1 MEPVNSSQ
9 GANGTPVQTSSIK
22 DGIIDL
28 MKLSTQHEIKNS
40 EIILAIIEICT
51 FNKKYNYDCS
61 NNTKA
66 FWDRVVEE
74 GILKKIFKNFKGE
87 TLRKYWKIIRN
98 AGNNEKFVEAVR
110 KNEKFINNPVFK
122 LLPLVNAIAY
132 YIQTDEKN
140 FEDFF
145 TEFNAKTKKSI
156 TPKVDKEE
164 KKEKEKEKEKY
175 PINLL
180 GNKRQEPDNDNNII
194 NNEIENQMNIETNN
208 ENENGI
214 NNINIK
220 DKTLALKEPS
230 FAKSQECDKDE
241 KMVEFDETVN
251 QLMKISKLSREEV
264 LVALYGTSF
273 NVKNAYLYMMDNE
286 KYEKY
291 FFLGT
296 DDYVIKNLRDKGYF
310 VDLKNIKGEELIK
323 EREKFLGIK

>member
-1 MEPVNSSQ
+1 MEQANSSQ
-9 GANGTPVQTSSIK
+9 SAKDTPAQNSSIK

-40 EIILAIIEICT
+40 DIILAIIEICT

-122 LLPLVNAIAY
+122 LMPLVNAIAY

-145 TEFNAKTKKSI
+145 TEFNAKTKKSSV
-156 TPKVDKEE
+156 PKVDKAEKEE
-164 KKEKEKEKEKY
+164 KKEKC

-180 GNKRQEPDNDNNII
+180 GNKRPEPDN
-194 NNEIENQMNIETNN
+194 NN
-208 ENENGI
+208 ENDEIQIHIGKNI
-214 NNINIK
+214 NNK
-220 DKTLALKEPS
+220 DNNLTLKEPNV
-230 FAKSQECDKDE
+230 AKIEQEPEKDQ
-241 KMVEFDETVN
+241 KMIEFDETVN
-251 QLMKISKLSREEV
+251 KMMTISKLSREEV

-273 NVKNAYLYMMDNE
+273 NLKNAYLYMKDNE
-286 KYEKY
+286 KYDKY

-296 DDYVIKNLRDKGYF
+296 DDYIIKNLSDKGYF
-310 VDLKNIKGEELIK
+310 VDLKNIKGEELMK
-323 EREKFLGIK
+323 ERQKFLGIK

>member
-1 MEPVNSSQ
+1 MEQANSSQ
-9 GANGTPVQTSSIK
+9 SAKDTPAQNSSIK

-40 EIILAIIEICT
+40 DIILAIIEICT

-98 AGNNEKFVEAVR
+98 AGNNEKFVEAVK

-122 LLPLVNAIAY
+122 LMPLVNAIAY

-145 TEFNAKTKKSI
+145 TEFNAKTKKSSV
-156 TPKVDKEE
+156 PKVDKAEKEE
-164 KKEKEKEKEKY
+164 KKEKC

-180 GNKRQEPDNDNNII
+180 GNKRPEPDN
-194 NNEIENQMNIETNN
+194 NN
-208 ENENGI
+208 ENDEIQIHIGKNI
-214 NNINIK
+214 NNK
-220 DKTLALKEPS
+220 DNNLTLKEPNV
-230 FAKSQECDKDE
+230 AKIEQEPEKDQ
-241 KMVEFDETVN
+241 KMIEFDETVN
-251 QLMKISKLSREEV
+251 KMMTISKLSREEV

-273 NVKNAYLYMMDNE
+273 NLKNAYLYMKDNE
-286 KYEKY
+286 KYDKY

-296 DDYVIKNLRDKGYF
+296 DDYVIKNLSDKGYF
-310 VDLKNIKGEELIK
+310 VDLKNIKGEELMK
-323 EREKFLGIK
+323 ERQKFLGIK

>member
-1 MEPVNSSQ
+1 MEQANSSQ
-9 GANGTPVQTSSIK
+9 SAKDTPAQNSSIK

-40 EIILAIIEICT
+40 DIILAIIEICT

-122 LLPLVNAIAY
+122 LMPLVNAIAY

-145 TEFNAKTKKSI
+145 TEFNAKTKKSSV
-156 TPKVDKEE
+156 PKIDKAEKEE
-164 KKEKEKEKEKY
+164 KKEKC

-180 GNKRQEPDNDNNII
+180 GNKRPEPDN
-194 NNEIENQMNIETNN
+194 NN
-208 ENENGI
+208 ENDEIQIHIGKNI
-214 NNINIK
+214 NNK
-220 DKTLALKEPS
+220 DNNLTLKEPNV
-230 FAKSQECDKDE
+230 AKIEQEPEKDQ
-241 KMVEFDETVN
+241 KMIEFDETVN
-251 QLMKISKLSREEV
+251 KMMTISKLSREEV

-273 NVKNAYLYMMDNE
+273 NLKNAYLYMKDNE
-286 KYEKY
+286 KYDKY

-296 DDYVIKNLRDKGYF
+296 DDYVIKNLSDKGYF
-310 VDLKNIKGEELIK
+310 VDLKNIKGEELMK
-323 EREKFLGIK
+323 ERQKFLGIK

>member
-1 MEPVNSSQ
+1 MEQANSSQ
-9 GANGTPVQTSSIK
+9 SAKDTPAQNSSIK

-40 EIILAIIEICT
+40 DIILAIIEICT

-122 LLPLVNAIAY
+122 LMPLVNAIAY

-145 TEFNAKTKKSI
+145 TEFNAKTKKSSV
-156 TPKVDKEE
+156 PKVDKAEKEE
-164 KKEKEKEKEKY
+164 KKEKC

-180 GNKRQEPDNDNNII
+180 GNKRPEPDN
-194 NNEIENQMNIETNN
+194 NN
-208 ENENGI
+208 EN
-214 NNINIK
+214 
-220 DKTLALKEPS
+220 
-230 FAKSQECDKDE
+230 DE
-241 KMVEFDETVN
+241 RK
-251 QLMKISKLSREEV
+251 RP
-264 LVALYGTSF
+264 
-273 NVKNAYLYMMDNE
+273 KND
-286 KYEKY
+286 
-291 FFLGT
+291 
-296 DDYVIKNLRDKGYF
+296 
-310 VDLKNIKGEELIK
+310 
-323 EREKFLGIK
+323 

>member
-1 MEPVNSSQ
+1 MEQANSSQ
-9 GANGTPVQTSSIK
+9 SAKDTPAQNSSIK

-40 EIILAIIEICT
+40 DIILAIIEICT

-122 LLPLVNAIAY
+122 LMPLVNAIAY

-145 TEFNAKTKKSI
+145 TEFNAKTKKSSV
-156 TPKVDKEE
+156 PKVDKAEKEE
-164 KKEKEKEKEKY
+164 KKEKC

-180 GNKRQEPDNDNNII
+180 GNKRPEPDN
-194 NNEIENQMNIETNN
+194 NN
-208 ENENGI
+208 ENDEIQIHIGKNI
-214 NNINIK
+214 NNK
-220 DKTLALKEPS
+220 DNNLTLKEPNV
-230 FAKSQECDKDE
+230 AKIEQEPEKDQ
-241 KMVEFDETVN
+241 KMIEFDETVN
-251 QLMKISKLSREEV
+251 KMMTISKLSREEV
-264 LVALYGTSF
+264 FVALYGTSF
-273 NVKNAYLYMMDNE
+273 NLKNAYLYMKDNE
-286 KYEKY
+286 KYDKY

-296 DDYVIKNLRDKGYF
+296 DDYVIKNLSDKGYF
-310 VDLKNIKGEELIK
+310 VDLKNIKGEELMK
-323 EREKFLGIK
+323 ERQKFLGIK

>member
-1 MEPVNSSQ
+1 MEQANSSQ
-9 GANGTPVQTSSIK
+9 SAKDTPAQNSSIK

-40 EIILAIIEICT
+40 DIILAIIEICT

-122 LLPLVNAIAY
+122 LMPLVNAIAY

-145 TEFNAKTKKSI
+145 TEFNAKTKKSSV
-156 TPKVDKEE
+156 PKVDKVEKEE
-164 KKEKEKEKEKY
+164 KKEKC

-180 GNKRQEPDNDNNII
+180 GNKRPEPDN
-194 NNEIENQMNIETNN
+194 NN
-208 ENENGI
+208 ENDEIQIHIGKNI
-214 NNINIK
+214 NNK
-220 DKTLALKEPS
+220 DNNLTLKEPNV
-230 FAKSQECDKDE
+230 AKIEQEPEKDQ
-241 KMVEFDETVN
+241 KMIEFDETVN
-251 QLMKISKLSREEV
+251 KMMTISKLSREEV

-273 NVKNAYLYMMDNE
+273 NLKNAYLYMKDNE
-286 KYEKY
+286 KYDKY

-296 DDYVIKNLRDKGYF
+296 DDYVIKNLSDKGYF
-310 VDLKNIKGEELIK
+310 VDLKNIKGEELMK
-323 EREKFLGIK
+323 ERQKFLGIK

>member
-1 MEPVNSSQ
+1 MEQANSSQ
-9 GANGTPVQTSSIK
+9 SAKDTPAQNSSIK

-40 EIILAIIEICT
+40 DIILAIIEICT

-122 LLPLVNAIAY
+122 LMPLVNAIAY

-145 TEFNAKTKKSI
+145 TEFNAKTKKSSV
-156 TPKVDKEE
+156 PKVDKAEKEE
-164 KKEKEKEKEKY
+164 KKEKC

-180 GNKRQEPDNDNNII
+180 GNKRPEPDN
-194 NNEIENQMNIETNN
+194 NN
-208 ENENGI
+208 ENDEIQIHIGQNI
-214 NNINIK
+214 NNK
-220 DKTLALKEPS
+220 DNNLTLKEPNV
-230 FAKSQECDKDE
+230 AKIEQEPEKDQ
-241 KMVEFDETVN
+241 KMIEFDETVN
-251 QLMKISKLSREEV
+251 KMMTISKLSREEV

-273 NVKNAYLYMMDNE
+273 NLRNAYLYMKDNE
-286 KYEKY
+286 KYDKY

-296 DDYVIKNLRDKGYF
+296 DDYVIKNLSDKGYF
-310 VDLKNIKGEELIK
+310 VDLKNIKGEELMK
-323 EREKFLGIK
+323 ERQKFLGIK

>member
-1 MEPVNSSQ
+1 MEQANSSQ
-9 GANGTPVQTSSIK
+9 SAKDTPAQNSSIK

-40 EIILAIIEICT
+40 DIILAIIEICT

-122 LLPLVNAIAY
+122 LMPLVNAIAY

-145 TEFNAKTKKSI
+145 TEFNAKTKKSSV
-156 TPKVDKEE
+156 PKIDKAEKEE
-164 KKEKEKEKEKY
+164 KKEKC

-180 GNKRQEPDNDNNII
+180 GNKRPEPDN
-194 NNEIENQMNIETNN
+194 NN
-208 ENENGI
+208 ENDEIQIHIGKNI
-214 NNINIK
+214 NNK
-220 DKTLALKEPS
+220 DNNLTLKEPNV
-230 FAKSQECDKDE
+230 AKIEQEPEKDQ
-241 KMVEFDETVN
+241 KMIEFDEIVN
-251 QLMKISKLSREEV
+251 KMMTISKLSREEV

-273 NVKNAYLYMMDNE
+273 NLKNAYLYMKDNE
-286 KYEKY
+286 KYDKY

-296 DDYVIKNLRDKGYF
+296 DDYVIKNLSDKGYF
-310 VDLKNIKGEELIK
+310 VDLKNIKGEELMK
-323 EREKFLGIK
+323 ERQKFLGIK

>member
-1 MEPVNSSQ
+1 MEQANSSQ
-9 GANGTPVQTSSIK
+9 SAKDTPAQNSSIK

-40 EIILAIIEICT
+40 DIILAIIEICT
-51 FNKKYNYDCS
+51 FNKKYSYDCS

-122 LLPLVNAIAY
+122 LMPLVNAIAY

-145 TEFNAKTKKSI
+145 TEFNAKTKKSSL
-156 TPKVDKEE
+156 PKVDKAEKEE
-164 KKEKEKEKEKY
+164 KKEKC

-180 GNKRQEPDNDNNII
+180 GNKRPEPDN
-194 NNEIENQMNIETNN
+194 NN
-208 ENENGI
+208 ENDEIQIHIGKNI
-214 NNINIK
+214 NNK
-220 DKTLALKEPS
+220 DNNLTLKEPNV
-230 FAKSQECDKDE
+230 AKIEQEPEKDQ
-241 KMVEFDETVN
+241 KMIEFDETVN
-251 QLMKISKLSREEV
+251 KMMTISKLSREEV

-273 NVKNAYLYMMDNE
+273 NLKNAYLYMKDNE
-286 KYEKY
+286 KYDKY

-296 DDYVIKNLRDKGYF
+296 DDYVIKNLSDKGYF
-310 VDLKNIKGEELIK
+310 VDLKNIKGEELMK
-323 EREKFLGIK
+323 ERQKFLGIK

>member
-1 MEPVNSSQ
+1 MEQANSSQ
-9 GANGTPVQTSSIK
+9 SAKDTPAQNSSIK

-40 EIILAIIEICT
+40 DIILAIIEICT

-122 LLPLVNAIAY
+122 LMPLVNAIAY

-145 TEFNAKTKKSI
+145 TEFNAKTKKSSV
-156 TPKVDKEE
+156 PKVDKAEKEE
-164 KKEKEKEKEKY
+164 KKEKC

-180 GNKRQEPDNDNNII
+180 GNKRPEPDN
-194 NNEIENQMNIETNN
+194 NN
-208 ENENGI
+208 ENDEIQIHIGKNI
-214 NNINIK
+214 NNK
-220 DKTLALKEPS
+220 DNNLTLKEPNV
-230 FAKSQECDKDE
+230 AKSEQEPEKDQ
-241 KMVEFDETVN
+241 KMIEFDETVN
-251 QLMKISKLSREEV
+251 KMMTISKLSREEV

-273 NVKNAYLYMMDNE
+273 NLKNAYLYMKDNE
-286 KYEKY
+286 KYDKY

-296 DDYVIKNLRDKGYF
+296 DDYVIKNLSDKGYF
-310 VDLKNIKGEELIK
+310 VDLKNIKGEELMK
-323 EREKFLGIK
+323 ERQKFLGIK

>member
-1 MEPVNSSQ
+1 MEQANSSQ
-9 GANGTPVQTSSIK
+9 SAKDTPAQNSSIK

-40 EIILAIIEICT
+40 DIILAIIEICT

-122 LLPLVNAIAY
+122 LMPLVNAIAY

-145 TEFNAKTKKSI
+145 TEFNAKTKKSSV
-156 TPKVDKEE
+156 PKVDKAEKEE
-164 KKEKEKEKEKY
+164 KKEKC

-180 GNKRQEPDNDNNII
+180 GNKRPEPDN
-194 NNEIENQMNIETNN
+194 NN
-208 ENENGI
+208 ENDEIQIHIGQNI
-214 NNINIK
+214 NNK
-220 DKTLALKEPS
+220 DNNLTLKEPNV
-230 FAKSQECDKDE
+230 AKIEQEPEKDQ
-241 KMVEFDETVN
+241 KMIEFDETVN
-251 QLMKISKLSREEV
+251 KMMTISKLSREEV

-273 NVKNAYLYMMDNE
+273 NLKNAYLYMKDNE
-286 KYEKY
+286 KYDKY

-296 DDYVIKNLRDKGYF
+296 DDYVIKNLSDKGYF
-310 VDLKNIKGEELIK
+310 VDLKNIKGEELMI
-323 EREKFLGIK
+323 ERQKFLGIK

>member
-9 GANGTPVQTSSIK
+9 GANGTPAQPSSIK

-74 GILKKIFKNFKGE
+74 GILKKIFKSFKGE

-132 YIQTDEKN
+132 YIQTDETN

-145 TEFNAKTKKSI
+145 TEFNSKSKKS
-156 TPKVDKEE
+156 TVPKVDKEE
-164 KKEKEKEKEKY
+164 KKEKY

-180 GNKRQEPDNDNNII
+180 GNKRQEPDSNN
-194 NNEIENQMNIETNN
+194 NNNIETNN
-208 ENENGI
+208 ENDKDN
-214 NNINIK
+214 NNIKENP
-220 DKTLALKEPS
+220 LALKEPA
-230 FAKSQECDKDE
+230 FAKSDQESDKDE
-241 KMVEFDETVN
+241 RMLEFDETVN
-251 QLMKISKLSREEV
+251 KLMTISKLSREEV
-264 LVALYGTSF
+264 VVALYGTSF
-273 NVKNAYLYMMDNE
+273 NVKNAYLYLMNNE

-296 DDYVIKNLRDKGYF
+296 DDYVIKNLKDKGYF
-310 VDLKNIKGEELIK
+310 VDLKNIKGEELLK

>member
-1 MEPVNSSQ
+1 MEQANSSQ
-9 GANGTPVQTSSIK
+9 SAKDTPAQNSSIK

-40 EIILAIIEICT
+40 DIILAIIEICT

-122 LLPLVNAIAY
+122 IMPLVNAIAY

-145 TEFNAKTKKSI
+145 TEFNAKTKKSSV
-156 TPKVDKEE
+156 PKVDKAEKEE
-164 KKEKEKEKEKY
+164 KKEKC

-180 GNKRQEPDNDNNII
+180 GNKRPEPDN
-194 NNEIENQMNIETNN
+194 NN
-208 ENENGI
+208 ENDEIQIHIGKNI
-214 NNINIK
+214 NNK
-220 DKTLALKEPS
+220 DNNLTLKEPNV
-230 FAKSQECDKDE
+230 AKSEQEPEKDQ
-241 KMVEFDETVN
+241 KMIEFDETVN
-251 QLMKISKLSREEV
+251 KMMTISKLSREEV

-273 NVKNAYLYMMDNE
+273 NLKNAYLYMKDNE
-286 KYEKY
+286 KYDKY

-296 DDYVIKNLRDKGYF
+296 DDYVIKNLSDKGYF
-310 VDLKNIKGEELIK
+310 VDLKNIKGEELMK
-323 EREKFLGIK
+323 ERQKFLGIK